1 MENPENNQVPEQAP
15 KTPKKIVK
23 KKVVSGYGYGGGYGG
38 YGYGGGYGS
47 YGSYGG
53 YGSYGYGGYGY
64 GGGYGAQG
72 GYGSPAG
79 GGVPN
84 RTFKDYARIL
94 WERIW
99 YIIIT
104 FFVIFAG
111 VLLYTFR
118 ITPVYTSAA
127 TVQVLRDSDAT
138 IEGPGSA
145 TQSMNTRVV
154 NVEDFNTQV
163 KILESNEIIKA
174 VRSRMKEEDVKR
186 FMAPYQDMFTWGP
199 AKTEFEI
206 LAENRTVMP
215 ERMSLII
222 RVIYTHPDAQVA
234 ADIANLF
241 AGEYISYT
249 HQLRV
254 KKMMDSIDELR
265 TKVAQQEAKVKEI
278 DQKLVEYREKNGAF
292 SVDEKDDVDRSEM
305 RDLNTILTTDKRTLD
320 AISTQ
325 WNQIQEYKKE
335 GRPLTDLIFIAEQPQ
350 ISKLLMDKS
359 TQQIYIATLE
369 KRYKEKHPNM
379 IQARKTLDQYE
390 KELEMAIDSA
400 YQKMEASY
408 ETARNNFEQSQKRL
422 AEKQESILALG
433 RKAIQYRS
441 LERERQV
448 AESLHASFIA
458 AMNIRTAQI
467 NLINEGSVIVDKA
480 GKAQRPSSPNIPLY
494 VVGGLLL
501 GLFGGFGV
509 AFMVAFLD
517 DRAKSAYDIEAIIG
531 LPLLGVMPRIK
542 RLNSFEKAQIAASNA
557 DRATTEAFR
566 ALYSTLKVNAL
577 GKSAKVI
584 LFTSTTPSEG
594 KSFVVTNLAFTA
606 ALHGEKTIIIDADL
620 RLPVMAKTLG
630 IDAKTGLIGYI
641 EEGKDLDSAIIRD
654 FFPNL
659 DVLPCERRSDNPTQA
674 LNSERFIEMI
684 QKFRGEYD
692 RIIIDS
698 PPIGAVSDAISLL
711 PNVDGVIYVVK
722 FNSVKRKTI
731 KGFVRRMM
739 ESNVPVLGAVM
750 NMVNQSS
757 ASAYSM
763 NYYDKSYQSYYT
775 TPEIVEEHEEEQEQL
790 EDKGEEK

>member
-53 YGSYGYGGYGY
+53 YGYGGGYGGYGY

-206 LAENRTVMP
+206 LAENRTVIP

-265 TKVAQQEAKVKEI
+265 TKVAQQTRHLCLEVLRVRFIRASPKVNEQGDRLIGIGLPAPFMWPKRAVSCE
-278 DQKLVEYREKNGAF
+278 QANG
-292 SVDEKDDVDRSEM
+292 
-305 RDLNTILTTDKRTLD
+305 
-320 AISTQ
+320 
-325 WNQIQEYKKE
+325 
-335 GRPLTDLIFIAEQPQ
+335 
-350 ISKLLMDKS
+350 
-359 TQQIYIATLE
+359 
-369 KRYKEKHPNM
+369 
-379 IQARKTLDQYE
+379 
-390 KELEMAIDSA
+390 
-400 YQKMEASY
+400 
-408 ETARNNFEQSQKRL
+408 
-422 AEKQESILALG
+422 ILALKTKCFDHFVNDPRLG
-433 RKAIQYRS
+433 FTLLCAAIPF
-441 LERERQV
+441 
-448 AESLHASFIA
+448 A
-458 AMNIRTAQI
+458 
-467 NLINEGSVIVDKA
+467 
-480 GKAQRPSSPNIPLY
+480 
-494 VVGGLLL
+494 
-501 GLFGGFGV
+501 
-509 AFMVAFLD
+509 LD
-517 DRAKSAYDIEAIIG
+517 RN
-531 LPLLGVMPRIK
+531 V
-542 RLNSFEKAQIAASNA
+542 F
-557 DRATTEAFR
+557 AFR
-566 ALYSTLKVNAL
+566 LS
-577 GKSAKVI
+577 
-584 LFTSTTPSEG
+584 
-594 KSFVVTNLAFTA
+594 
-606 ALHGEKTIIIDADL
+606 
-620 RLPVMAKTLG
+620 
-630 IDAKTGLIGYI
+630 
-641 EEGKDLDSAIIRD
+641 
-654 FFPNL
+654 
-659 DVLPCERRSDNPTQA
+659 
-674 LNSERFIEMI
+674 
-684 QKFRGEYD
+684 
-692 RIIIDS
+692 
-698 PPIGAVSDAISLL
+698 
-711 PNVDGVIYVVK
+711 
-722 FNSVKRKTI
+722 
-731 KGFVRRMM
+731 
-739 ESNVPVLGAVM
+739 
-750 NMVNQSS
+750 
-757 ASAYSM
+757 
-763 NYYDKSYQSYYT
+763 
-775 TPEIVEEHEEEQEQL
+775 
-790 EDKGEEK
+790 